1 MLGTG
6 TVTKTTEIM
15 INGVVA
21 QLRDIREGE
30 RVRGEVRIDKKGS
43 KKERIALKI
52 YIDRAQPVGGGAG

>member
-1 MLGTG
+1 
-6 TVTKTTEIM
+6 M